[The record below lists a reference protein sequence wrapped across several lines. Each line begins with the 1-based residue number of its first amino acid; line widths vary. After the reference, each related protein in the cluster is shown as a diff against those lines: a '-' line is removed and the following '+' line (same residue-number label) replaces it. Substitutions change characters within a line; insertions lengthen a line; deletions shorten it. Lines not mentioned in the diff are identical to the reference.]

1 MRLLTSSRKL
11 ETDLSL
17 LFWPLAGED
26 LFGKS
31 RLKLSEKDWKTY
43 FHFLPFQENPARA
56 MKGVDVIVMP
66 SLSEAYGLLA
76 AEAMVAGVPI
86 IGTDCI
92 GLREVLRDTPARV
105 VPAADSKALAEAIIA
120 EIENSSIEK
129 MKHFRDEA
137 SKRFDVTKSTG
148 ELQNLIIKLV
158 D

>member
-1 MRLLTSSRKL
+1 M
-11 ETDLSL
+11 
-17 LFWPLAGED
+17 A
-26 LFGKS
+26 
-31 RLKLSEKDWKTY
+31 
-43 FHFLPFQENPARA
+43 
-56 MKGVDVIVMP
+56 
-66 SLSEAYGLLA
+66 LLA

-120 EIENSSIEK
+120 EIENSSIEN

-137 SKRFDVTKSTG
+137 SKRFDVTKSAG

-158 D
+158 N